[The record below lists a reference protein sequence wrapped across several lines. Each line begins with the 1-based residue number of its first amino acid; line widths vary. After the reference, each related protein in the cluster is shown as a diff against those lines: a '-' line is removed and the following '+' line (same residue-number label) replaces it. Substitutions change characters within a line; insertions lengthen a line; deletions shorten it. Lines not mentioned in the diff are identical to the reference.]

1 MLFRTKRVVYQ
12 PLLNTVELLWLEQA
26 RTMKTNSIQRWFQ
39 PSTVSIYIHL
49 NSRDPSPIYETSVVS
64 VFELLFS
71 FSIFSDHRSLKI
83 ENENNSIKIF
93 VLLFSCSIFNLLKN
107 RQDLSQGQDSS
118 PDSALP
124 IT

>member
-26 RTMKTNSIQRWFQ
+26 GTMKTNSIQRWFQ
-39 PSTVSIYIHL
+39 PSRVSIYIHL

-64 VFELLFS
+64 VFVLLFS

-83 ENENNSIKIF
+83 GNENNSIKIF
-93 VLLFSCSIFNLLKN
+93 VL
-107 RQDLSQGQDSS
+107 
-118 PDSALP
+118 
-124 IT
+124 